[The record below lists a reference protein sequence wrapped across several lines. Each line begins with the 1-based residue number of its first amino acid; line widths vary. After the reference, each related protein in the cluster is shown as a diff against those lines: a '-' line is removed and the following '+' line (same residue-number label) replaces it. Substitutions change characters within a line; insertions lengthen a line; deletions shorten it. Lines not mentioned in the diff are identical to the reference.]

1 MIISKTPLR
10 ISFFGGGTDYPVWF
24 RKNGGTVLGTTIDKY
39 AYINCR
45 YLPPFFEHKYKI
57 SYSKLEY
64 VKSLDNI
71 DHPSVR
77 ECIRYAGVKT
87 GLEIHYDSDL
97 PARSGLGSS
106 STFTVGMLNCLNAL
120 KMKYASKEELAKD
133 AIIVE
138 QKMIGENVGC
148 QDQIH
153 AAYGGLNNIEFFQD
167 GNFTVKPVITS
178 HGTIKA
184 LQDQCLLFYT
194 GISRFASEIASEQIK
209 NTPEKKTELNIMQ
222 GMVNDALNILGG
234 ENVNIEDFGKLLHE
248 SWKLKRSLTNKITSD
263 TINSIYETAIKAGAS
278 GGKLL
283 GAGGGG
289 FMLFIVK
296 PELHEIVK
304 QKLQNLLYVYFK
316 FENTGTSIIFYQP
329 VHYETN

>member
-1 MIISKTPLR
+1 MIVSRSPYR

-106 STFTVGMLNCLNAL
+106 SSFTVGFLNSFYAL
-120 KMKYASKEELAKD
+120 IQKKLIN
-133 AIIVE
+133 II
-138 QKMIGENVGC
+138 
-148 QDQIH
+148 
-153 AAYGGLNNIEFFQD
+153 
-167 GNFTVKPVITS
+167 S
-178 HGTIKA
+178 
-184 LQDQCLLFYT
+184 
-194 GISRFASEIASEQIK
+194 
-209 NTPEKKTELNIMQ
+209 
-222 GMVNDALNILGG
+222 
-234 ENVNIEDFGKLLHE
+234 
-248 SWKLKRSLTNKITSD
+248 
-263 TINSIYETAIKAGAS
+263 SIYILFFLIK
-278 GGKLL
+278 
-283 GAGGGG
+283 
-289 FMLFIVK
+289 
-296 PELHEIVK
+296 
-304 QKLQNLLYVYFK
+304 
-316 FENTGTSIIFYQP
+316 
-329 VHYETN
+329 TNINQ